1 MGKKDLLLLAEE
13 LMCSAS
19 SGKALELTRKIPKAF
34 VYF

>member
-1 MGKKDLLLLAEE
+1 MDKKDLLVLAGE

-19 SGKALELTRKIPKAF
+19 SGTALELTMKIPKAL